1 MWKATRITADAAEK
15 MQMNA
20 GILLNEY
27 DIKNPTAPDDSAIVC
42 ETTGDFSITCV
53 PTTED
58 LFSDVN
64 NAVTN
69 TMEGKHITGW
79 DCGLTVTALSVT
91 EETLLMSLGAA
102 DIGEDGGVHP
112 RDDYKLT
119 DFKPFTWIGDMVND
133 EKLLC
138 VTMDNTVS
146 TGGLSITTT
155 NRGKGRLGLTLTPH
169 ASLKDQ
175 TKIPMAFYVLE
186 KVDNTA
192 AANSYEEE

>member
-15 MQMNA
+15 MQINA
-20 GILLNEY
+20 GILLTEF
-27 DIKNPTAPDDSAIVC
+27 DIENPVEPDDSAIAC
-42 ETTGDFSITCV
+42 ETTGDYSITCV

-91 EETLLMSLGAA
+91 KETLLMSLGAA

-112 RDDYKLT
+112 RDNYKLT
-119 DFKPFTWIGDMVND
+119 DFKPFTWIADMID
-133 EKLLC
+133 DTKLLC

-155 NRGKGRLGLTLTPH
+155 NRGKGRLGLTLKPH

-186 KVDNTA
+186 KVDDTA
-192 AANSYEEE
+192 A